1 MRKTAGQG
9 QCLPETKEYGNLAHK
24 TLHDMAYLH
33 HLKLQECFSLLIPN
47 LLQFCENAAFSH
59 TPIFMHVLIEA
70 ISHSL
75 NTLLQPAKFHLN
87 ENQVAHLTSV

>member
-1 MRKTAGQG
+1 MRKTAVQG
-9 QCLPETKEYGNLAHK
+9 QCLPETKEYRNLAHD
-24 TLHDMAYLH
+24 TLHDMAHLH
-33 HLKLQECFSLLIPN
+33 HLKLQDFFFKLIPN
-47 LLQFCENAAFSH
+47 FLQFYENATFSH